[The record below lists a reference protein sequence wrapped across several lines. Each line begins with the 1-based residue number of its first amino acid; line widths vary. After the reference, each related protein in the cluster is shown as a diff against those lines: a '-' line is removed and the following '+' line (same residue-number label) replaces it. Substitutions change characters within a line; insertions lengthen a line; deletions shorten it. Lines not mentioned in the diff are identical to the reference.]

1 MKNEKE
7 EKNKNEHK
15 NLKPTSQVHLSI
27 RVCILDASIYMDLSN
42 PRIVHNKMV
51 KWASPKP

>member
-7 EKNKNEHK
+7 EKNENEHK